1 MNSNDKDELDDELI
15 KSMKKLVEEETNVAK
30 AFIDTQNELSDED
43 DEFANE
49 TMGKTRVIPKVT
61 DDMLTKVSD
70 ATINISDL
78 NVDKE
83 LQSNKEQ
90 NNIDDT
96 SRVREYNK
104 VRESEPVREYN
115 KTRESEPVR
124 EYNMT
129 KDSDKPKEHNAV
141 RNSDRVKEYNKAEQ
155 QDKYSNTHLDNDNNE
170 EDDRVQEKA
179 KKPMDAK
186 KKKIII
192 AVSCVVAALVVII
205 GIVVGVVLNNKNKN
219 SYQYNYDKG
228 MSSYQSKD
236 YDDAIKY
243 LTKASKLSDGKKNA
257 DLKYTLY
264 QCYAATD
271 NTDMS
276 IEVLKDI
283 LSFDENNEKALKALA
298 SIYNTKKDGTSL
310 NKLIKDYKDKDG
322 YKYLSD
328 YIVETPKPSV
338 EAGSYDDV
346 IKLQFTENSSST
358 IYYTTDKTEPDK
370 KSTRYTGTAIEI
382 QSGTTTIKAI
392 AINDIGVCSEVV
404 ELEYTVDFKKPSAPT
419 VSPAS
424 GTYEEG
430 QTVTIDNIPVG
441 STAYYTLDGSTPT
454 KNSEE
459 YSESFTIPTGNNVI
473 SVVIIDSHNQSSS
486 VVKRNYV
493 VNKAKTYVYNEA
505 LEILKGK
512 LISKGV
518 LKSDGATAADGST
531 VTFVYQSRTTVDEV
545 EMFVVRYDVTSKA
558 GKTSTAG
565 YYGVATKTGDCYT
578 VTQNGGAYSAAAYN

>member
-1 MNSNDKDELDDELI
+1 MNSNDKDELDNELI

-43 DEFANE
+43 DELADE

-78 NVDKE
+78 NADKK

-96 SRVREYNK
+96 SRVKEYNK
-104 VRESEPVREYN
+104 VRESEPV
-115 KTRESEPVR
+115 T
-124 EYNMT
+124 EYNM
-129 KDSDKPKEHNAV
+129 
-141 RNSDRVKEYNKAEQ
+141 AEQ
-155 QDKYSNTHLDNDNNE
+155 QDKCSDAHMDNGNNE
-170 EDDRVQEKA
+170 KDDSVQEKA

-186 KKKIII
+186 KKKMII

-228 MSSYQSKD
+228 MSSYQNKD
-236 YDDAIKY
+236 YDDAIRY
-243 LTKASKLSDGKKNA
+243 LTKASKLSDGRKNV

-276 IEVLKDI
+276 TEVLKDI

-298 SIYNTKKDGTSL
+298 SIYNTKKDGKSL
-310 NKLIKDYKDKDG
+310 NKLIKDYKNKDG
-322 YKYLSD
+322 YRYLED

-370 KSTRYTGTAIEI
+370 KSKRYTGTAIEI

-392 AINDIGVCSEVV
+392 AISDIGVCSDVV

-419 VSPAS
+419 VGPAS

-459 YSESFTIPTGNNVI
+459 YSEPFTIPTGNNVI

-505 LEILKGK
+505 LEILKAK

-531 VTFVYQSRTTVDEV
+531 VTFVYQSRTTVDGV
-545 EMFVVRYDVTSKA
+545 EMFVVRYDVTSKT

>member
-1 MNSNDKDELDDELI
+1 MNSNDKDELDNELI

-43 DEFANE
+43 DELADE

-78 NVDKE
+78 NADKK

-96 SRVREYNK
+96 SRVKEYNK
-104 VRESEPVREYN
+104 VRESEPV
-115 KTRESEPVR
+115 T
-124 EYNMT
+124 EYNM
-129 KDSDKPKEHNAV
+129 
-141 RNSDRVKEYNKAEQ
+141 AEQ
-155 QDKYSNTHLDNDNNE
+155 QDKCSDAHMDNGNNE
-170 EDDRVQEKA
+170 KDDSVQEKA

-186 KKKIII
+186 KKKMII

-228 MSSYQSKD
+228 MSSYQNKD
-236 YDDAIKY
+236 YDDAIRY
-243 LTKASKLSDGKKNA
+243 LTKASKLSDGRKNV

-276 IEVLKDI
+276 TEVLKDI
-283 LSFDENNEKALKALA
+283 LPFDENNEKALKALA

-310 NKLIKDYKDKDG
+310 NKLIKDYKNKDG
-322 YKYLSD
+322 YRYLED

-370 KSTRYTGTAIEI
+370 KSKRYTGTAIEI

-392 AINDIGVCSEVV
+392 AISDIGVCSDVV

-419 VSPAS
+419 VGPAS

-459 YSESFTIPTGNNVI
+459 YSEPFTIPTGNNVI

-518 LKSDGATAADGST
+518 LKSDGTTAADGST
-531 VTFVYQSRTTVDEV
+531 VTFVYQSRTTVDGV
-545 EMFVVRYDVTSKA
+545 EMFVVRYDVTSKT

>member
-1 MNSNDKDELDDELI
+1 
-15 KSMKKLVEEETNVAK
+15 MKKLVEEETNVAK

-43 DEFANE
+43 DELADE

-78 NVDKE
+78 NADKK

-96 SRVREYNK
+96 SRVKEYNK
-104 VRESEPVREYN
+104 VRESEPV
-115 KTRESEPVR
+115 T
-124 EYNMT
+124 EYNM
-129 KDSDKPKEHNAV
+129 
-141 RNSDRVKEYNKAEQ
+141 AEQ
-155 QDKYSNTHLDNDNNE
+155 QDKCSDAHMDNGNNE
-170 EDDRVQEKA
+170 KDDSVQEKA

-186 KKKIII
+186 KKKMII

-228 MSSYQSKD
+228 MSSYQNKD
-236 YDDAIKY
+236 YDDAIRY
-243 LTKASKLSDGKKNA
+243 LTKASKLSDGRKNV

-276 IEVLKDI
+276 TEVLKDI

-298 SIYNTKKDGTSL
+298 SIYNTKKDGKSL
-310 NKLIKDYKDKDG
+310 NKLIKDYKNKDG
-322 YKYLSD
+322 YRYLED

-370 KSTRYTGTAIEI
+370 KSKRYTGTAIEI

-392 AINDIGVCSEVV
+392 AISDIGVCSDVV

-419 VSPAS
+419 VGPAS

-459 YSESFTIPTGNNVI
+459 YSEPFTIPTGNNVI

-518 LKSDGATAADGST
+518 LKSDGTTAADGST
-531 VTFVYQSRTTVDEV
+531 VTFVYQSRTTVDGV
-545 EMFVVRYDVTSKA
+545 EMFVVRYDVTSKT

>member
-1 MNSNDKDELDDELI
+1 MNSNDKDELDNELI

-43 DEFANE
+43 DELADE

-78 NVDKE
+78 NADKK

-96 SRVREYNK
+96 SRVKEYNK
-104 VRESEPVREYN
+104 VRESEPV
-115 KTRESEPVR
+115 T
-124 EYNMT
+124 EYNM
-129 KDSDKPKEHNAV
+129 
-141 RNSDRVKEYNKAEQ
+141 AEQ
-155 QDKYSNTHLDNDNNE
+155 QDKCSDAHMDNGNNE
-170 EDDRVQEKA
+170 KDDSVQEKA

-186 KKKIII
+186 KKKMII

-228 MSSYQSKD
+228 MSSYQNKD
-236 YDDAIKY
+236 YDDAIRY
-243 LTKASKLSDGKKNA
+243 LTKASKLSDGRKNV

-276 IEVLKDI
+276 TEVLKDI

-310 NKLIKDYKDKDG
+310 NKLIKDYKNKDG
-322 YKYLSD
+322 YRYLED
-328 YIVETPKPSV
+328 YIVETPKLSV

-370 KSTRYTGTAIEI
+370 KSKRYTGTAIEI

-392 AINDIGVCSEVV
+392 AISDIGVCSDVV

-419 VSPAS
+419 VGPAS

-459 YSESFTIPTGNNVI
+459 YSEPFTIPTGNNVI

-518 LKSDGATAADGST
+518 LKSDGTTAADGST
-531 VTFVYQSRTTVDEV
+531 VTFVYQSRTTVDGV
-545 EMFVVRYDVTSKA
+545 EMFVVRYDVTSKT

>member
-1 MNSNDKDELDDELI
+1 MNSNDKDELDNELI

-43 DEFANE
+43 DELADE

-78 NVDKE
+78 NADKK

-96 SRVREYNK
+96 SRVKEYNK
-104 VRESEPVREYN
+104 VRESEPV
-115 KTRESEPVR
+115 T
-124 EYNMT
+124 EYNM
-129 KDSDKPKEHNAV
+129 
-141 RNSDRVKEYNKAEQ
+141 AEQ
-155 QDKYSNTHLDNDNNE
+155 QDKCSDAHMDNGNNE
-170 EDDRVQEKA
+170 KDDSVQEKA

-186 KKKIII
+186 KKKMII

-205 GIVVGVVLNNKNKN
+205 GIVDGVVLNNKNKN

-228 MSSYQSKD
+228 MSSYQNKD
-236 YDDAIKY
+236 YDDAIRY
-243 LTKASKLSDGKKNA
+243 LTKASKLSDGRKNV

-276 IEVLKDI
+276 TEVLKDI

-310 NKLIKDYKDKDG
+310 NKLIKDYKNKDG
-322 YKYLSD
+322 YRYLED

-370 KSTRYTGTAIEI
+370 KSKRYTGTAIEI

-392 AINDIGVCSEVV
+392 AISDIGVCSDVV

-419 VSPAS
+419 VGPAS

-459 YSESFTIPTGNNVI
+459 YSEPFTIPTGNNVI

-518 LKSDGATAADGST
+518 LKSDGTTAADGST
-531 VTFVYQSRTTVDEV
+531 VTFVYQSRTTVDGV
-545 EMFVVRYDVTSKA
+545 EMFVVRYDVTSKT
-558 GKTSTAG
+558 GKTSTVG

>member
-1 MNSNDKDELDDELI
+1 MNSNDKDELDNELI

-43 DEFANE
+43 DELADE

-78 NVDKE
+78 NADKK

-96 SRVREYNK
+96 SRVKEYNK
-104 VRESEPVREYN
+104 VRESEPV
-115 KTRESEPVR
+115 T
-124 EYNMT
+124 EYNM
-129 KDSDKPKEHNAV
+129 
-141 RNSDRVKEYNKAEQ
+141 AEQ
-155 QDKYSNTHLDNDNNE
+155 QDKSSDAHMDNGNNE
-170 EDDRVQEKA
+170 KDDSVQEKA

-186 KKKIII
+186 KKKMII

-228 MSSYQSKD
+228 MSSYQNKD
-236 YDDAIKY
+236 YDDAIRY
-243 LTKASKLSDGKKNA
+243 LTKASKLSDGRKNV

-276 IEVLKDI
+276 TEVLKDI

-298 SIYNTKKDGTSL
+298 SIYNTKKDGKSL
-310 NKLIKDYKDKDG
+310 NKLIKDYKNKDG
-322 YKYLSD
+322 YRYLED

-370 KSTRYTGTAIEI
+370 KSKRYTGTAIEI

-392 AINDIGVCSEVV
+392 AISDIGVCSDVV

-419 VSPAS
+419 VGPAS

-459 YSESFTIPTGNNVI
+459 YSEPFTIPTGNNVI

-518 LKSDGATAADGST
+518 LKSDGTTAADGST
-531 VTFVYQSRTTVDEV
+531 VTFVYQSRTTVDGV
-545 EMFVVRYDVTSKA
+545 EMFVVRYDVTSKT

>member
-43 DEFANE
+43 DELADE

-78 NVDKE
+78 NADKE

-96 SRVREYNK
+96 SRVKEYNK
-104 VRESEPVREYN
+104 ARESEPI
-115 KTRESEPVR
+115 KD
-124 EYNMT
+124 YNMT
-129 KDSDKPKEHNAV
+129 KDSEKPKEHNTV
-141 RNSDRVKEYNKAEQ
+141 RNSEKIKEYNMAEQ
-155 QDKYSNTHLDNDNNE
+155 QDKSSDAHMNNGNNE
-170 EDDRVQEKA
+170 KDDSVQEKD

-186 KKKIII
+186 RKKMII

-219 SYQYNYDKG
+219 SFQYNYDKG
-228 MSSYQSKD
+228 MGSYQNKD
-236 YDDAIKY
+236 YDNAIKY
-243 LTKASKLSDGKKNA
+243 LAKASKLSEGKKNV

-283 LSFDENNEKALKALA
+283 LSFDENNEKAIKALA

-310 NKLIKDYKDKDG
+310 NKLIKYYKDKQG
-322 YKYLSD
+322 YKYLTD
-328 YIVETPKPSV
+328 YVVETPKPSV

-358 IYYTTDKTEPDK
+358 IYYTTDGFL
-370 KSTRYTGTAIEI
+370 KSTVY
-382 QSGTTTIKAI
+382 SSSTTSLHTPMSLIAI
-392 AINDIGVCSEVV
+392 AFIVV
-404 ELEYTVDFKKPSAPT
+404 VPLCISIAV
-419 VSPAS
+419 
-424 GTYEEG
+424 
-430 QTVTIDNIPVG
+430 PV
-441 STAYYTLDGSTPT
+441 
-454 KNSEE
+454 
-459 YSESFTIPTGNNVI
+459 
-473 SVVIIDSHNQSSS
+473 
-486 VVKRNYV
+486 
-493 VNKAKTYVYNEA
+493 
-505 LEILKGK
+505 
-512 LISKGV
+512 
-518 LKSDGATAADGST
+518 
-531 VTFVYQSRTTVDEV
+531 
-545 EMFVVRYDVTSKA
+545 
-558 GKTSTAG
+558 
-565 YYGVATKTGDCYT
+565 
-578 VTQNGGAYSAAAYN
+578 

>member
-1 MNSNDKDELDDELI
+1 MNSNDKDELDNELI

-43 DEFANE
+43 DELADE

-78 NVDKE
+78 NADKK

-96 SRVREYNK
+96 SRVKEYNK
-104 VRESEPVREYN
+104 VRESEPV
-115 KTRESEPVR
+115 T
-124 EYNMT
+124 EYNM
-129 KDSDKPKEHNAV
+129 
-141 RNSDRVKEYNKAEQ
+141 AEQ
-155 QDKYSNTHLDNDNNE
+155 QDKCSDAHMDNGNNE
-170 EDDRVQEKA
+170 KDDSVQEKA

-186 KKKIII
+186 KKKMII

-228 MSSYQSKD
+228 MSSYQNKD
-236 YDDAIKY
+236 YDDAIRY
-243 LTKASKLSDGKKNA
+243 LTKASKLSDGRKNV

-276 IEVLKDI
+276 TEVLKDI

-298 SIYNTKKDGTSL
+298 SIYNTKKDGKSL
-310 NKLIKDYKDKDG
+310 NKLIKDYKNKDG
-322 YKYLSD
+322 YRYLED

-370 KSTRYTGTAIEI
+370 KSKRYTGTAIEI

-392 AINDIGVCSEVV
+392 AISDIGVCSDVV

-419 VSPAS
+419 VGPAS

-430 QTVTIDNIPVG
+430 QMVTIDNIPVG

-459 YSESFTIPTGNNVI
+459 YSEPFTIPTGNNVI

-518 LKSDGATAADGST
+518 LKSDGTTAADGST
-531 VTFVYQSRTTVDEV
+531 VTFVYQSRTTVDGV
-545 EMFVVRYDVTSKA
+545 EMFVVRYDVTSKT

>member
-1 MNSNDKDELDDELI
+1 MNSNDKDELDNELI

-30 AFIDTQNELSDED
+30 AFIDTQNELSDEA
-43 DEFANE
+43 DELADE

-78 NVDKE
+78 NADKK

-96 SRVREYNK
+96 SRVKEYNK
-104 VRESEPVREYN
+104 VRESEPV
-115 KTRESEPVR
+115 T
-124 EYNMT
+124 EYNM
-129 KDSDKPKEHNAV
+129 
-141 RNSDRVKEYNKAEQ
+141 AEQ
-155 QDKYSNTHLDNDNNE
+155 QDKCSDAHMDNGNNE
-170 EDDRVQEKA
+170 KDDSVQEKA

-186 KKKIII
+186 KKKMII

-228 MSSYQSKD
+228 MSSYQNKD
-236 YDDAIKY
+236 YDDAIRY
-243 LTKASKLSDGKKNA
+243 LTKASKLSDGRKNV

-276 IEVLKDI
+276 TEVLKDI

-310 NKLIKDYKDKDG
+310 NKLIKDYKNKDG
-322 YKYLSD
+322 YRYLED

-370 KSTRYTGTAIEI
+370 KSKRYTGTAIEI

-392 AINDIGVCSEVV
+392 AISDIGVCSDVV

-430 QTVTIDNIPVG
+430 QTVTIDNIPAG

-454 KNSEE
+454 KNSDE
-459 YSESFTIPTGNNVI
+459 YSEPFTIPTGNNVI

-505 LEILKGK
+505 LEILKAK

-531 VTFVYQSRTTVDEV
+531 VTFVYQSRTTVDGV
-545 EMFVVRYDVTSKA
+545 EMFVVRYDVTSKT

>member
-1 MNSNDKDELDDELI
+1 MNSNDKDELDNELI

-43 DEFANE
+43 DELADE

-78 NVDKE
+78 NADKK

-96 SRVREYNK
+96 SRVKEYNK
-104 VRESEPVREYN
+104 VRESEPV
-115 KTRESEPVR
+115 T
-124 EYNMT
+124 EYNM
-129 KDSDKPKEHNAV
+129 
-141 RNSDRVKEYNKAEQ
+141 AEQ
-155 QDKYSNTHLDNDNNE
+155 QDKCSDAHMDNGNNE
-170 EDDRVQEKA
+170 KDDSVQEKA

-186 KKKIII
+186 KKKMII

-219 SYQYNYDKG
+219 KNSYQYNYDKG
-228 MSSYQSKD
+228 MSSYQNKD
-236 YDDAIKY
+236 YDDAIRY
-243 LTKASKLSDGKKNA
+243 LTKASKLSDGRKNV

-276 IEVLKDI
+276 TEVLKDI

-310 NKLIKDYKDKDG
+310 NKLIKDYKNKDG
-322 YKYLSD
+322 YRYLED

-370 KSTRYTGTAIEI
+370 KSKRYTGTAIEI

-392 AINDIGVCSEVV
+392 AISDIGVCSDVV

-419 VSPAS
+419 VGPAS

-459 YSESFTIPTGNNVI
+459 YSEPFTIPTGNNVI

-518 LKSDGATAADGST
+518 LKSDGTTAADGST
-531 VTFVYQSRTTVDEV
+531 VTFVYQSRTTVDGV
-545 EMFVVRYDVTSKA
+545 EMFVVRYDVTSKT

>member
-1 MNSNDKDELDDELI
+1 MNSNDKDELDNELI

-43 DEFANE
+43 DELADE

-78 NVDKE
+78 NADKK

-96 SRVREYNK
+96 SRVKEYNK
-104 VRESEPVREYN
+104 VRESEPV
-115 KTRESEPVR
+115 T
-124 EYNMT
+124 EYNM
-129 KDSDKPKEHNAV
+129 
-141 RNSDRVKEYNKAEQ
+141 AEQ
-155 QDKYSNTHLDNDNNE
+155 QDKSSDAHMNNGNNE
-170 EDDRVQEKA
+170 KDDSVQEKD

-186 KKKIII
+186 RKKMII

-205 GIVVGVVLNNKNKN
+205 GIVVGVVLNNKN
-219 SYQYNYDKG
+219 SFQYNYDKG
-228 MSSYQSKD
+228 MGSYQNKD
-236 YDDAIKY
+236 YDNAIKY
-243 LTKASKLSDGKKNA
+243 LAKASKLSEGKKNV

-283 LSFDENNEKALKALA
+283 LSFDENNEKAIKALA

-310 NKLIKDYKDKDG
+310 NKLIKDYKDKQG
-322 YKYLSD
+322 YKYLTD
-328 YIVETPKPSV
+328 YVVETPKPSV

-370 KSTRYTGTAIEI
+370 KSKRYTGTAIEI

-392 AINDIGVCSEVV
+392 AISDIGVCSDVV

-419 VSPAS
+419 VGPAS

-459 YSESFTIPTGNNVI
+459 YSEPFTIPTGNNVI

-518 LKSDGATAADGST
+518 LKSDGTTAADGST
-531 VTFVYQSRTTVDEV
+531 VTFVYQSRTTVDGV
-545 EMFVVRYDVTSKA
+545 EMFVVRYDVTSKT

>member
-1 MNSNDKDELDDELI
+1 MNSNDKDELDNELI

-43 DEFANE
+43 DELADE

-78 NVDKE
+78 NADKE

-96 SRVREYNK
+96 SRVKEYNK
-104 VRESEPVREYN
+104 ARESEPI
-115 KTRESEPVR
+115 KD
-124 EYNMT
+124 YNMT
-129 KDSDKPKEHNAV
+129 KDSEKPKEHNTV
-141 RNSDRVKEYNKAEQ
+141 RNSEKIKEYNMAEQ
-155 QDKYSNTHLDNDNNE
+155 QDKSSDAHMNNGNNE
-170 EDDRVQEKA
+170 KDDSVQEKD

-186 KKKIII
+186 RKKMII

-219 SYQYNYDKG
+219 SFQYNYDKG
-228 MSSYQSKD
+228 MGSYQNKD
-236 YDDAIKY
+236 YDNAIKY
-243 LTKASKLSDGKKNA
+243 LAKASKLSEGKKNV

-283 LSFDENNEKALKALA
+283 LSFDENNEKAIKALA

-310 NKLIKDYKDKDG
+310 NKLIKDYKDKQG
-322 YKYLSD
+322 YKYL
-328 YIVETPKPSV
+328 
-338 EAGSYDDV
+338 
-346 IKLQFTENSSST
+346 
-358 IYYTTDKTEPDK
+358 TDKTEPDK
-370 KSTRYTGTAIEI
+370 KSKRYTGTAIEI

-392 AINDIGVCSEVV
+392 AISDIGVCSDFV

-419 VSPAS
+419 VGPAS

-459 YSESFTIPTGNNVI
+459 YSEPFTIPTGNNVI

-518 LKSDGATAADGST
+518 LKSDGTTAADGST
-531 VTFVYQSRTTVDEV
+531 VTFVYQSRTTVDGV
-545 EMFVVRYDVTSKA
+545 EMFVVRYDVTSKT

>member
-1 MNSNDKDELDDELI
+1 MNSNDKDELDNELI

-43 DEFANE
+43 DELADE

-78 NVDKE
+78 NADKK

-96 SRVREYNK
+96 SRVKEYNK
-104 VRESEPVREYN
+104 VRESEPV
-115 KTRESEPVR
+115 T
-124 EYNMT
+124 EYNM
-129 KDSDKPKEHNAV
+129 
-141 RNSDRVKEYNKAEQ
+141 AEQ
-155 QDKYSNTHLDNDNNE
+155 QDKCSDAHMDNGNNE
-170 EDDRVQEKA
+170 KDDSVQEKA

-186 KKKIII
+186 KKKMII

-228 MSSYQSKD
+228 MSSYQNKD
-236 YDDAIKY
+236 YDDAIRY
-243 LTKASKLSDGKKNA
+243 LTKASKLSDGRKNV

-276 IEVLKDI
+276 TEVLKDI

-310 NKLIKDYKDKDG
+310 NKLIKDYKNKDG
-322 YKYLSD
+322 YRYLED

-370 KSTRYTGTAIEI
+370 KSKRYTGTAIEI

-392 AINDIGVCSEVV
+392 AISDIGVCSDVV

-430 QTVTIDNIPVG
+430 QTVTIDNIPAG

-459 YSESFTIPTGNNVI
+459 YSEPFTIPTGNNVI

-505 LEILKGK
+505 LEILKAK

-531 VTFVYQSRTTVDEV
+531 VTFVYQSRTTVDGV
-545 EMFVVRYDVTSKA
+545 EMFVVRYDVTSKT

>member
-1 MNSNDKDELDDELI
+1 MNSNDKDELDNELI

-43 DEFANE
+43 DELADE

-78 NVDKE
+78 NADKK

-96 SRVREYNK
+96 SRVKEYNK
-104 VRESEPVREYN
+104 VRESEPV
-115 KTRESEPVR
+115 T
-124 EYNMT
+124 EYNM
-129 KDSDKPKEHNAV
+129 
-141 RNSDRVKEYNKAEQ
+141 AEQ
-155 QDKYSNTHLDNDNNE
+155 QDKCSDAHMDNGNNE
-170 EDDRVQEKA
+170 KDDSVQEKA

-186 KKKIII
+186 KKKMII

-228 MSSYQSKD
+228 MSSYQNKD
-236 YDDAIKY
+236 YDDAIRY
-243 LTKASKLSDGKKNA
+243 LTKASKLSDGRKNV

-276 IEVLKDI
+276 TEVLKDI

-310 NKLIKDYKDKDG
+310 NKLIKDYKNKDG
-322 YKYLSD
+322 YRYLED

-370 KSTRYTGTAIEI
+370 KSKRYTGTAIEI

-392 AINDIGVCSEVV
+392 AISDIGVCSDVV
-404 ELEYTVDFKKPSAPT
+404 ELEYTLDFKKPSAPT

-430 QTVTIDNIPVG
+430 QTVTIDNIPAG

-459 YSESFTIPTGNNVI
+459 YSEPFTIPTGNNVI

-505 LEILKGK
+505 LEILKAK

-531 VTFVYQSRTTVDEV
+531 VTFVYQSRTTVDGV
-545 EMFVVRYDVTSKA
+545 EMFVVRYDVTSKT

>member
-43 DEFANE
+43 DELADE

-78 NVDKE
+78 NADKK

-96 SRVREYNK
+96 SRVKEYNK
-104 VRESEPVREYN
+104 VRESEPV
-115 KTRESEPVR
+115 T
-124 EYNMT
+124 EYNM
-129 KDSDKPKEHNAV
+129 
-141 RNSDRVKEYNKAEQ
+141 AEQ
-155 QDKYSNTHLDNDNNE
+155 QDKSSDAHMNNGNNE
-170 EDDRVQEKA
+170 KDDSVQEKA

-186 KKKIII
+186 RKKMIIT
-192 AVSCVVAALVVII
+192 VSCVVAALVVII
-205 GIVVGVVLNNKNKN
+205 GIVVGVVLKNKN

-228 MSSYQSKD
+228 MSSYQNKD
-236 YDDAIKY
+236 YDNAIKY
-243 LTKASKLSDGKKNA
+243 LAKASKLSEGKKNV

-283 LSFDENNEKALKALA
+283 LSFDENNEKAIKALA

-310 NKLIKDYKDKDG
+310 NKLIKDYKDKQG
-322 YKYLSD
+322 YKYLTD
-328 YIVETPKPSV
+328 YVVETPKPSV

-370 KSTRYTGTAIEI
+370 KSTHYTGTAIEI
-382 QSGTTTIKAI
+382 QSGTTIIKAI

-404 ELEYTVDFKKPSAPT
+404 ALEYTVDFKKPSAPT
-419 VSPAS
+419 VSPVS

-459 YSESFTIPTGNNVI
+459 YSEPFTIPTGNNVI

-518 LKSDGATAADGST
+518 LKSDGTTAADGST
-531 VTFVYQSRTTVDEV
+531 VTFVYQSRTTVDGV
-545 EMFVVRYDVTSKA
+545 EMFVVRYDVTSKT

>member
-1 MNSNDKDELDDELI
+1 MNSNDKDELDNELI

-43 DEFANE
+43 DELADE

-78 NVDKE
+78 NADKK

-96 SRVREYNK
+96 SRVKEYNK
-104 VRESEPVREYN
+104 VRESEPV
-115 KTRESEPVR
+115 T
-124 EYNMT
+124 EYNM
-129 KDSDKPKEHNAV
+129 
-141 RNSDRVKEYNKAEQ
+141 AEQ
-155 QDKYSNTHLDNDNNE
+155 QDKCSDAHMDNGNNE
-170 EDDRVQEKA
+170 KDDSVQEKA

-186 KKKIII
+186 KKKMII

-228 MSSYQSKD
+228 MSSYQNKD
-236 YDDAIKY
+236 YDDAIRY
-243 LTKASKLSDGKKNA
+243 LTKASKLSDGRKNV

-276 IEVLKDI
+276 TEVLKDI
-283 LSFDENNEKALKALA
+283 LSFDENNEKALA
-298 SIYNTKKDGTSL
+298 SIYNTKKDGKSL
-310 NKLIKDYKDKDG
+310 NKLIKDYKNKDG
-322 YKYLSD
+322 YRYLED

-370 KSTRYTGTAIEI
+370 KSKRYTGTAIEI

-392 AINDIGVCSEVV
+392 AISDIGVCSDVV
-404 ELEYTVDFKKPSAPT
+404 ELEYTVDIKKPSAPT
-419 VSPAS
+419 VGPAS

-459 YSESFTIPTGNNVI
+459 YSEPFTIPTGNNVI
-473 SVVIIDSHNQSSS
+473 SVVT
-486 VVKRNYV
+486 VK
-493 VNKAKTYVYNEA
+493 
-505 LEILKGK
+505 
-512 LISKGV
+512 
-518 LKSDGATAADGST
+518 
-531 VTFVYQSRTTVDEV
+531 Q
-545 EMFVVRYDVTSKA
+545 
-558 GKTSTAG
+558 
-565 YYGVATKTGDCYT
+565 CC
-578 VTQNGGAYSAAAYN
+578 

>member
-1 MNSNDKDELDDELI
+1 MNSNDKDELDNELI

-43 DEFANE
+43 DELADE

-78 NVDKE
+78 NVDKK

-96 SRVREYNK
+96 SRVKEYNK
-104 VRESEPVREYN
+104 VRESEPV
-115 KTRESEPVR
+115 T
-124 EYNMT
+124 EYNM
-129 KDSDKPKEHNAV
+129 
-141 RNSDRVKEYNKAEQ
+141 AEQ
-155 QDKYSNTHLDNDNNE
+155 QDKNSDSHMNNGNNE
-170 EDDRVQEKA
+170 KDDSVQEKA
-179 KKPMDAK
+179 RKPMDAK
-186 KKKIII
+186 RKKKII

-228 MSSYQSKD
+228 MSSYQNKD
-236 YDDAIKY
+236 YDNAIKY
-243 LTKASKLSDGKKNA
+243 LAKASKLSEGKKNV

-283 LSFDENNEKALKALA
+283 LSFDENNEKAIKALA

-310 NKLIKDYKDKDG
+310 NKLIKDYKDKQG
-322 YKYLSD
+322 YKYLTD
-328 YIVETPKPSV
+328 YVIETPKPSV

-382 QSGTTTIKAI
+382 QSGTTIIKAI

-404 ELEYTVDFKKPSAPT
+404 ALEYTVDFKKPSAPT
-419 VSPAS
+419 VSPVS

-459 YSESFTIPTGNNVI
+459 YSEPFTIPTGNNVI

-518 LKSDGATAADGST
+518 LKSDGTTAADGST
-531 VTFVYQSRTTVDEV
+531 VTFVYQSRTTVDGV
-545 EMFVVRYDVTSKA
+545 EMFVVRYDVTSKT

-578 VTQNGGAYSAAAYN
+578 VTQNGGAYSADAYN

>member
-43 DEFANE
+43 DELADE

-78 NVDKE
+78 NADKK

-96 SRVREYNK
+96 SRVKEYNK
-104 VRESEPVREYN
+104 VRESEPV
-115 KTRESEPVR
+115 T
-124 EYNMT
+124 EYNM
-129 KDSDKPKEHNAV
+129 
-141 RNSDRVKEYNKAEQ
+141 AEQ
-155 QDKYSNTHLDNDNNE
+155 QDKCSDAHMDNGNNE
-170 EDDRVQEKA
+170 KDDSVQEKA

-186 KKKIII
+186 KKKMII

-228 MSSYQSKD
+228 MSSYQNKD
-236 YDDAIKY
+236 YDDAIRY
-243 LTKASKLSDGKKNA
+243 LTKASKLSDGRKNV

-276 IEVLKDI
+276 TEVLKDI
-283 LSFDENNEKALKALA
+283 LSFDENNEKAIKALA

-310 NKLIKDYKDKDG
+310 NKLIKDYKDKQG
-322 YKYLSD
+322 YKYLTD
-328 YIVETPKPSV
+328 YVVETPKPSV

-370 KSTRYTGTAIEI
+370 KSKRYTGTAIEI

-392 AINDIGVCSEVV
+392 AISDIGVCSDVV

-419 VSPAS
+419 VSPVS

-459 YSESFTIPTGNNVI
+459 YSEPFTIPTGNNVI

-505 LEILKGK
+505 LEILKAK

-531 VTFVYQSRTTVDEV
+531 VTFVYQSRTTVDGV
-545 EMFVVRYDVTSKA
+545 EMFVVRYDVTSKT

>member
-1 MNSNDKDELDDELI
+1 MNSNDKDELDNELI

-43 DEFANE
+43 DELADE

-78 NVDKE
+78 NADKK

-96 SRVREYNK
+96 SRVKEYNK
-104 VRESEPVREYN
+104 VRESEPV
-115 KTRESEPVR
+115 T
-124 EYNMT
+124 EYNM
-129 KDSDKPKEHNAV
+129 
-141 RNSDRVKEYNKAEQ
+141 AEQ
-155 QDKYSNTHLDNDNNE
+155 QDKCSDAHMDNGNNE
-170 EDDRVQEKA
+170 KDDSVQEKA

-186 KKKIII
+186 KKKMII

-219 SYQYNYDKG
+219 SFQYNYDKG
-228 MSSYQSKD
+228 MGSYQNKD
-236 YDDAIKY
+236 YDDAIRY
-243 LTKASKLSDGKKNA
+243 LTKASKLSDGRKNV

-276 IEVLKDI
+276 TEVLKDI
-283 LSFDENNEKALKALA
+283 LSFDENNEKALKAL
-298 SIYNTKKDGTSL
+298 YNTKKDGTSL
-310 NKLIKDYKDKDG
+310 NKLIKDYKNKDG
-322 YKYLSD
+322 YRYLED

-370 KSTRYTGTAIEI
+370 KSKRYTGTAIEI

-392 AINDIGVCSEVV
+392 AISDIGVCSDVV

-419 VSPAS
+419 VGPAS

-459 YSESFTIPTGNNVI
+459 YSEPFTIPTGNNVI

-518 LKSDGATAADGST
+518 LKSDGTTAADGST
-531 VTFVYQSRTTVDEV
+531 VTFVYQSRTTVDGV
-545 EMFVVRYDVTSKA
+545 EMFVVRYDVTSKT

>member
-1 MNSNDKDELDDELI
+1 MNSNDKDELDNELI

-43 DEFANE
+43 DELADE

-78 NVDKE
+78 NADKK

-96 SRVREYNK
+96 SRVKEYNK
-104 VRESEPVREYN
+104 VRESEPV
-115 KTRESEPVR
+115 T
-124 EYNMT
+124 EYNM
-129 KDSDKPKEHNAV
+129 
-141 RNSDRVKEYNKAEQ
+141 AEQ
-155 QDKYSNTHLDNDNNE
+155 QDKSSDAHMNNGNNE
-170 EDDRVQEKA
+170 KDDSVQEKD

-186 KKKIII
+186 RKKMII

-228 MSSYQSKD
+228 MSSYQNKD
-236 YDDAIKY
+236 YDDAIRY
-243 LTKASKLSDGKKNA
+243 LTKASKLSDGRKNV

-276 IEVLKDI
+276 TEVLKDI

-310 NKLIKDYKDKDG
+310 NKLIKDYKNKDG
-322 YKYLSD
+322 YRYLED

-370 KSTRYTGTAIEI
+370 KSKRYTGTAIEI

-392 AINDIGVCSEVV
+392 AISDIGVCSDVV

-419 VSPAS
+419 VSPVS

-459 YSESFTIPTGNNVI
+459 YSEPFTIPTGNNVI

-518 LKSDGATAADGST
+518 LKSDGTTAADGST
-531 VTFVYQSRTTVDEV
+531 VTFVYQSRTTVDGV
-545 EMFVVRYDVTSKA
+545 EMFVVRYDVTSKT

>member
-1 MNSNDKDELDDELI
+1 MNSNDKDELDNELI

-43 DEFANE
+43 DELADE

-78 NVDKE
+78 NADKK

-96 SRVREYNK
+96 SRVKEYNK
-104 VRESEPVREYN
+104 VRESEPV
-115 KTRESEPVR
+115 T
-124 EYNMT
+124 EYNM
-129 KDSDKPKEHNAV
+129 
-141 RNSDRVKEYNKAEQ
+141 AEQ
-155 QDKYSNTHLDNDNNE
+155 QDKSSDAHMNNGNNE
-170 EDDRVQEKA
+170 KDDSVQEKD

-186 KKKIII
+186 RKKMII

-205 GIVVGVVLNNKNKN
+205 GIVVGVVLNNKN
-219 SYQYNYDKG
+219 SFQYNYDKG
-228 MSSYQSKD
+228 MGSYQNKD
-236 YDDAIKY
+236 YDNAIKY
-243 LTKASKLSDGKKNA
+243 LAKASKLSEGKKNV

-283 LSFDENNEKALKALA
+283 LSFDENNEKAIKALA

-310 NKLIKDYKDKDG
+310 NKLIKDYKDKQG
-322 YKYLSD
+322 YKYLTD
-328 YIVETPKPSV
+328 YVVETPKPSV

-370 KSTRYTGTAIEI
+370 KSTHYTGTAIEI
-382 QSGTTTIKAI
+382 QSGTTIIKAI

-404 ELEYTVDFKKPSAPT
+404 ALEYTVDFKKPSAPT
-419 VSPAS
+419 VSPVS

-459 YSESFTIPTGNNVI
+459 YSEPFTIPTGNNVI

-518 LKSDGATAADGST
+518 LKSDGTTAADGST
-531 VTFVYQSRTTVDEV
+531 VTFVYQSRTTVDGV
-545 EMFVVRYDVTSKA
+545 EMFVVRYDVTSKT

>member
-1 MNSNDKDELDDELI
+1 MNSNDKDELDNELI

-43 DEFANE
+43 DELADE

-78 NVDKE
+78 NADKK

-96 SRVREYNK
+96 SRVKEYNK
-104 VRESEPVREYN
+104 VRESEPV
-115 KTRESEPVR
+115 T
-124 EYNMT
+124 EYNM
-129 KDSDKPKEHNAV
+129 
-141 RNSDRVKEYNKAEQ
+141 AEQ
-155 QDKYSNTHLDNDNNE
+155 QDKSSDAHMNNGNNE
-170 EDDRVQEKA
+170 KDDSVQEKD

-186 KKKIII
+186 RKKMII

-219 SYQYNYDKG
+219 SFQYNYDKG
-228 MSSYQSKD
+228 MGSYQNKD
-236 YDDAIKY
+236 YDNAIKY
-243 LTKASKLSDGKKNA
+243 LAKASKLSEGKKNV

-283 LSFDENNEKALKALA
+283 LSFDENNEKAIKALA

-310 NKLIKDYKDKDG
+310 NKLIKDYKDKQG
-322 YKYLSD
+322 YKYLTD
-328 YIVETPKPSV
+328 YVVETPKPSV
-338 EAGSYDDV
+338 DDV

-370 KSTRYTGTAIEI
+370 KSKRYTGTAIEI

-392 AINDIGVCSEVV
+392 AISDIGVCSDVV

-419 VSPAS
+419 VGPAS

-459 YSESFTIPTGNNVI
+459 YSEPFTIPTGNNVI

-518 LKSDGATAADGST
+518 LKSDGTTAADGST
-531 VTFVYQSRTTVDEV
+531 VTFVYQSRTTVDGV
-545 EMFVVRYDVTSKA
+545 EMFVVRYDVTSKT

>member
-43 DEFANE
+43 DELADE

-78 NVDKE
+78 NADKK

-96 SRVREYNK
+96 SRVKEYNK
-104 VRESEPVREYN
+104 VRESEPV
-115 KTRESEPVR
+115 T
-124 EYNMT
+124 EYNM
-129 KDSDKPKEHNAV
+129 
-141 RNSDRVKEYNKAEQ
+141 AEQ
-155 QDKYSNTHLDNDNNE
+155 QDKSS
-170 EDDRVQEKA
+170 
-179 KKPMDAK
+179 DAK
-186 KKKIII
+186 RKKMII

-219 SYQYNYDKG
+219 SFQYNYDKG
-228 MSSYQSKD
+228 MGSYQNKD
-236 YDDAIKY
+236 YDNAIKY
-243 LTKASKLSDGKKNA
+243 LAKASKLSEGKKNV

-283 LSFDENNEKALKALA
+283 LSFDENNEKAIKALA

-310 NKLIKDYKDKDG
+310 NKLIKDYKDKKG
-322 YKYLSD
+322 YKYLTD
-328 YIVETPKPSV
+328 YVVETPKPSV

-370 KSTRYTGTAIEI
+370 KSKRYTGTAIEI

-392 AINDIGVCSEVV
+392 AISDIGVCSDVV

-419 VSPAS
+419 VGPAS

-459 YSESFTIPTGNNVI
+459 YSEPFTIPTGNNVI

-518 LKSDGATAADGST
+518 LKSDGTTAADGST
-531 VTFVYQSRTTVDEV
+531 VTFVYQSRTTVDGV
-545 EMFVVRYDVTSKA
+545 EMFVVRYDVTSKT

>member
-43 DEFANE
+43 DELADE

-78 NVDKE
+78 NADKK

-96 SRVREYNK
+96 SRVKEYNK
-104 VRESEPVREYN
+104 VRESEPV
-115 KTRESEPVR
+115 T
-124 EYNMT
+124 EYNM
-129 KDSDKPKEHNAV
+129 
-141 RNSDRVKEYNKAEQ
+141 AEQ
-155 QDKYSNTHLDNDNNE
+155 QDKCSDAHMDNGNNE
-170 EDDRVQEKA
+170 KDDSVQEKA

-186 KKKIII
+186 KKKMII

-228 MSSYQSKD
+228 MSSYQNKD
-236 YDDAIKY
+236 YDDAIRY
-243 LTKASKLSDGKKNA
+243 LTKASKLSDGRKNV

-276 IEVLKDI
+276 TEVLKDI
-283 LSFDENNEKALKALA
+283 LSFDENNEKAIKALA

-310 NKLIKDYKDKDG
+310 NKLIKDYKDKQG
-322 YKYLSD
+322 YKYLTD
-328 YIVETPKPSV
+328 YVVETPKPSV

-370 KSTRYTGTAIEI
+370 KSKRYTGTAIEI

-392 AINDIGVCSEVV
+392 AISDIGVCSDVV

-430 QTVTIDNIPVG
+430 QTVTIDNIPAG

-459 YSESFTIPTGNNVI
+459 YSEPFTIPTGNNVI

-505 LEILKGK
+505 LEILKAK

-531 VTFVYQSRTTVDEV
+531 VTFVYQSRTTVDGV
-545 EMFVVRYDVTSKA
+545 EMFVVRYDVTSKT